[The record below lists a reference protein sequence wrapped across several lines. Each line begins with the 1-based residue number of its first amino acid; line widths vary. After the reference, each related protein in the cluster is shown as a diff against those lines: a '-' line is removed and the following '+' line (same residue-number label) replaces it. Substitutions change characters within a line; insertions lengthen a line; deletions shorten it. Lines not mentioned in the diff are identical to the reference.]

1 MCETFISGEIF
12 MKTLFLPLTFSPSF
26 ILQAAGDFQLQ
37 VACLLSFFLH
47 LTDLSQCYTVSG
59 GCSKPNDTLEV
70 SEKLSDEDDDDHT
83 PVEIKTKVSSHS
95 KGNNHPEVKQ

>member
-12 MKTLFLPLTFSPSF
+12 MKTLFLPFTFSPSF

-47 LTDLSQCYTVSG
+47 LTDLSQCYKVSG

-70 SEKLSDEDDDDHT
+70 SEKLSDEDDH
-83 PVEIKTKVSSHS
+83 IKDLLDIKLKAIIHRLR
-95 KGNNHPEVKQ
+95 